1 MCGKFT
7 QRVGWD
13 GAISFEDL
21 ATADSASLE
30 TITPM
35 RFAGVIHL
43 DGSGNRKNTRMRWGL
58 VPSDAQDPL
67 IGTKFIHARAETVEQ
82 KPTFRENFFQ
92 RRGILPIH
100 TFNEGEELTPRK
112 TLQYVVTPRDGLPI
126 GIAVIWDVWTAPNGA
141 QLVTYAMVTTPANE
155 LIGKI
160 TDRMPAVIPSE
171 HWAKWLGEEAATL
184 DELKGLLVPLKG
196 DWDMHPAGKPP
207 PPPPPPPKLKKPDRS
222 PYQPDL
228 F

>member
-13 GAISFEDL
+13 SATTFEDL
-21 ATADSASLE
+21 AAANSASLE

-43 DGSGNRKNTRMRWGL
+43 DVAGNRKNTRMRWGL
-58 VPSDAQDPL
+58 VPPDSQNPL

-82 KPTFRENFFQ
+82 KPTFREIFFQ
-92 RRGILPIH
+92 RRGILPVH

-112 TLQYVVTPRDGLPI
+112 TLQYVVTPRDGLPL
-126 GIAVIWDVWTAPNGA
+126 GIAVIWNAWIAPNGA
-141 QLVTYAMVTTPANE
+141 QLGTYAMLTTPANE
-155 LIGKI
+155 LIEEI

-171 HWAKWLGEEAATL
+171 HWAKWLGEEAATV
-184 DELKGLLVPLKG
+184 DELKKLLVPLKG
-196 DWDMHPAGKPP
+196 DWDMQPAGKPP
-207 PPPPPPPKLKKPDRS
+207 PKPKKPDRS